1 MASTPRDRVGEAAM
15 TIPWILGAPS
25 EQALRDAA
33 GRLRDFVVAGAVDPW
48 DVGRTLATTRPA
60 HPRRAVLLGR
70 GDDLSRSVDL
80 LAQGRYGPHVV
91 EGTAADVTRPA
102 FVFPGQGAIWPGMA
116 ADLLDSAPVFARRIG
131 DCADALAPHV
141 DWSLV
146 DVLRSDAADLYG
158 RTDVVQPVLFSI
170 MLALAELW
178 GSYGVRPHA
187 VVGHSIGEVAA
198 ACVAGALS
206 LDDAAKTAVL
216 WSRAQSTLA
225 GRGGM
230 AVVAL
235 PAHEVTS
242 WFVEHGHVVDVSGLM
257 APRTVVVSGD
267 SAVLELAA
275 EQLRA
280 AGVYA
285 HVTSVPLAAHSPRV
299 EEVRD
304 TVLASLASIS
314 PRACDLPFY
323 SGMTGGPIDTTG
335 LDARYWYHNLRR
347 PMLIESATRAVL
359 ADGYDAFVEVSVHPV
374 LPLAL
379 RQTAEA
385 VGAEVPVLTSL
396 RRDEQGLDHFL
407 TSLAE
412 AHVQGLAVD
421 WEPVLAG
428 RGRTIDLPDLVAPA
442 AAGSRADAR
451 PTEPGVPLVA
461 LVSQHVA
468 DVLGIG
474 GELRQ
479 DDYERSLFEL
489 GCTSVQLIK
498 LQSGL
503 ARELGVSLESTFII
517 DHPTANALTDELARR
532 VDRGREPTEARPA
545 APVPAG
551 TFSAEPIAVVGMGFR
566 LPGGI
571 ETRDQLWETLSGKVD
586 VVREVPAD
594 RWSHSDLDTSEVT
607 TTQGGYLD
615 QVDGFDPLFFGISP
629 AEAESIDPQ
638 QRLLLEL
645 TWEALEDAGIDPT
658 TAGRDRRV
666 GVFVGIYT
674 NDYVQVAKNLGHPAE
689 RYSYTGNMANSAA
702 GRISYTYGFEGP
714 SQAIDAACAS
724 SLYALHQAGRELR
737 HGGCDMVVAA
747 AVNLILSPEGHVSW
761 SRLQALSPTG
771 RCRSFDDGADG
782 YIRSEGGTVV
792 VLKRLSDAERDGDD
806 VLAVISGSAVNHNG
820 QGGGFT
826 VPSGTAQQR
835 VVEAAMAE
843 AGIGI
848 DDVSYVEAH
857 GSGTPIGD
865 PQEVNALARVFAGR
879 RDKLRV
885 GSVKSNLG
893 HLESAAGMAALCKVI
908 VSMQHGRLPATLHF
922 REGNRLIDWDAIRI
936 EVVADEVPW
945 EPVGGRRRAGISSF
959 GINGSNAHMIVE
971 EYQPKTGP
979 ARPTPGLARL
989 LPVSAKS
996 DAALRTALR
1005 NLAEWSEGTTAD
1017 LADLAH
1023 TLGERRAALPHRA
1036 ALVCDSVTDIPA
1048 VVETALGGLAARA
1061 EADAGQVFVFSG
1073 QGTQYPGMARELY
1086 EHAEVFRAELD
1097 EIDRVFRRIG
1107 DVSPIEAM
1115 FGDDEAPFRS
1125 PRHTQ
1130 AMIFAVELALAR
1142 YWQALGIT
1150 PSAVIGHSVGEYAAA
1165 CFASVM
1171 SLTQAVDL
1179 VTRRARVVEAS
1190 TQDGSMATLLCSRER
1205 AEQLLVDYPD
1215 VSVAA
1220 VNAAEN
1226 TTVAGA
1232 AESLAAVLR
1241 AARKQRIFTER
1252 LDVTHPYH
1260 SALMAQAADDL
1271 HEQIRH
1277 HPFDPPALPWIS
1289 AVTGQRVGTDSPIDA
1304 SYWSRHLV
1312 EPVLFRAAVASA
1324 IDGGA
1329 RVFLEIGATAT
1340 VGGLV
1345 AQEFADTAVVLP
1357 SLRKGRSDTR
1367 QLLES
1372 AAVLWELGRS
1382 LDWGRLPGG
1391 SGNLVRDLPRTPFDR
1406 RRTWYSDRSGQQGG
1420 EVARPVAAEAEGAG
1434 VRRMAEREVVV
1445 AFVKQCISQVTG
1457 VAADAIDES
1466 VQLFALGIDSLM
1478 LVQLGKRVEAEYF
1491 VDIPIKAFFESLYT
1505 PKLLADFVLE
1515 HRPAEVAA
1523 AIPVEPAAAIPGP
1536 RLPAAD
1542 VRGRPDVAATAQAP
1556 GLDGIIRAQLEVMRQ
1571 QLEVLAGATSGA
1583 VAQAEAPVPK
1593 AKTRRPAPEARKVG
1607 TYTNNIELTDDRLTD
1622 EQSAFIRDFVT
1633 RFTARTPT
1641 SKQYAGEHREVL
1653 ADWIASLNFNPSIKE
1668 TVYPVVSARSRGA
1681 KFWDVD
1687 GNEYIDTAMGYGV
1700 HFFGH
1705 QPDFIVDAVRDQLDR
1720 GYELGPQNRV
1730 AGEVAELVHE
1740 MTGAERVAFCNT
1752 GTEAVMVSVRL
1763 ARAVSGRDKVA
1774 RFLTSFHGSYDAVLA
1789 EADGEDSI
1797 PTSIGIPQ
1805 SAVDDTMVLTYGS
1818 AESLERIRRHGAELA
1833 AVLVEPVQSRNPAL
1847 QPTEFLREL
1856 REICTEHGIALIFDE
1871 MITGF
1876 RVALG
1881 GAQEHFGVESD
1892 MSLYGKLVGG
1902 GMPIGIIAG
1911 KGKYLDAV
1919 DGGAWSDVDDSKPA
1933 VPTTFFAGT
1942 FCKHPL
1948 TMAACKAALTHLRDH
1963 GAEELAR
1970 VNRLTADFA
1979 RRVNDYFEAEEV
1991 PLKVAHF
1998 SSLYRYETVVPRD
2011 MGHLSLTLNLF
2022 FKLMVFHGVYVWERR
2037 TAFFSLAHTKEH
2049 QDRIFEVI
2057 RASVEALRAGGF
2069 DFRRSTSTAPRGLP
2083 PGTRRDA
2090 APEPLDH
2097 TAVSEQEKR
2106 VYVLSRMRGGN
2117 EAYQIV
2123 TGLRFDGAP
2132 DPDRMAEAFQ
2142 AIARKHPKLRGYYE
2156 IDATGIKAGVAP
2168 DVTPEF
2174 HVFDHRR
2181 DAALRTEDVVAVMN
2195 RPFDLAT
2202 PPLWR
2207 CGIVIDA
2214 DGTHHLVLS
2223 LHHVIADGGS
2233 IDIILD
2239 DLADH
2244 LRHGE
2249 SADAPSDDYP
2259 AFVRAQAR
2267 AVELPAYEE
2276 HRRWWLREFE
2286 TVPPPL
2292 SLPTDSPHPA
2302 VNDFAGTHH
2311 YFRID
2316 DDLHQAAKAVIERH
2330 RTTPFVFYLSLWS
2343 VLLANATGSDDLC
2356 VGVPLDQR
2364 IIGSF
2369 DRTVGMFAQS
2379 LPLRIRPT
2387 ADTRVPD
2394 LLRAV
2399 RDTSLAAVDHS
2410 SYSYDVLVQELDL
2423 DRDFGRNALFDVL
2436 FTFTNARRRV
2446 HRFGDVEA
2454 TSEDFGVPRSMLAVS
2469 LELTERDGGLFGDLN
2484 FSTAYSDER
2493 MTELAAR
2500 FVDLVARVVREPDQT
2515 VEELCRLDDRTRDR
2529 LLGWGT
2535 GPVVADV
2542 PPLAEVFDTA
2552 LRDHAGR
2559 PAIRFGGQD
2568 LTYAELAERVDRCAG
2583 LLRAHGV
2590 GERDLVGLLLP
2601 PSPELVTLMLAVNRV
2616 GAAWLPMDVKDP
2628 VKRLRLVIDTADPKK
2643 VVCTE
2648 PSAAAVDLGDRALV
2662 LRDGPHDAGAAT
2674 PTGPDD
2680 LAYVIFTSG
2689 STGTPKGVTVT
2700 NGSLANFL
2708 VGMPEALGWAER
2720 KAVGCLTTPSF
2731 DIFLLETLLTLAKG
2745 GTVVVAG
2752 ESEVRT
2758 PADIAAFVTANGVE
2772 YLQMTPTRLRLLFA
2786 DPEAARRVLAR
2797 LDKLVVGG
2805 EAFPEDLLPRL
2816 GEHPSLEVH
2825 NVYGPTETCIWSA
2838 AKDLTGAI
2846 GPVTIGTPI
2855 ANTTFYV
2862 LDDNVRLVPE
2872 GVAGNL
2878 WIGGLGVSPGYLH
2891 RSELTRERF
2900 RENPFGDGRIYHSG
2914 DRASWRDGEVHC
2926 LGRVDDQVKIRG
2938 YRVELGE
2945 VELAITAH
2953 DLVTGAAVVVREL
2966 PGGSRLLRG
2975 FYQVREGA
2983 YLAPEV
2989 LRDWL
2994 AERLTEYMVPA
3005 TLAPVPDIPMTTS
3018 GKTDRRA
3025 LEARADELVETQ
3037 GDDDEPRTGTAR
3049 QLVAAWR
3056 KILGD
3061 IPIGHDESFFDLGG
3075 NSFTLVLLLEE
3086 LHRRF
3091 PGMLDVSDLF
3101 ANPTIGKL
3109 RKHLESK
3116 LGRHDSDPL
3125 LTGFGVRLPE
3135 SWFTV
3140 GATADGRVEAALPA
3154 RTKATL
3160 DLLRDGGEHQP
3171 EDLAHVALAVTLN
3184 KVLGED
3190 DVSLCVVDDD
3200 GRVSV
3205 VRFDFAGKSD
3215 LAEVLDDY
3223 RRQRDGDDRIDLE
3236 RFVACR
3242 GVDHTVSIACG
3253 GARQVDRADLLGH
3266 FDLVF
3271 AIDVGSDP
3279 VAVRIDYAREVAP
3292 ARVEQL
3298 LGGQVKLLG
3307 VLAPP
3312 ASKEKV
3318 QP

>member
-1 MASTPRDRVGEAAM
+1 M
-15 TIPWILGAPS
+15 TIPWVLGAPT

-33 GRLRDFVVAGAVDPW
+33 GRLRDFVVGGGADAW
-48 DVGRTLATTRPA
+48 DVGRTLATTRPPHA
-60 HPRRAVLLGR
+60 HRAVLLGG
-70 GDDLSRSVDL
+70 GDDFAEPLTL
-80 LAQGRYGPHVV
+80 LAQGRPSPRVV
-91 EGTAADVTRPA
+91 EGTATDAARTA

-116 ADLLDSAPVFARRIG
+116 AELLDTAPVFARRIEE
-131 DCADALAPHV
+131 CADALAPHV

-146 DVLRSDAADLYG
+146 DVLRSDAPDLYDQ
-158 RTDVVQPVLFSI
+158 TDVVQPVLFSI
-170 MLALAELW
+170 MVGLAELW
-178 GSYGVRPHA
+178 GSYGVRPQA

-198 ACVAGALS
+198 ACVSGALS

-235 PAHEVTS
+235 PVHEVTS
-242 WFVEHGHVVDVSGLM
+242 WFAEHGHDVDVSGVM

-267 SAVLELAA
+267 REVLALAA

-285 HVTSVPLAAHSPRV
+285 HVTSVPLAAHCPRV

-304 TVLASLASIS
+304 TVLTSLASIS
-314 PRACDLPFY
+314 PRASDVPFY
-323 SGMTGGPIDTTG
+323 SGMAGAAVDTAG
-335 LDARYWYHNLRR
+335 LDAEYWYRNLRQ
-347 PMLIESATRAVL
+347 PMLFESATRAML
-359 ADGYDAFVEVSVHPV
+359 ADGYQAFVEVTAHPV
-374 LPLAL
+374 LTLAL

-385 VGAEVPVLTSL
+385 VGAAVPVLNSL
-396 RRDEQGLDHFL
+396 KRDEQRLDHFL
-407 TSLAE
+407 ISLAE

-428 RGRTIDLPDLVAPA
+428 RGRTIDLPDLDAPA
-442 AAGSRADAR
+442 DSRADAT
-451 PTEPGVPLVA
+451 PAKPAGGASLA
-461 LVSQHVA
+461 NLVSQHVA

-474 GELRQ
+474 TELRQ
-479 DDYERSLFEL
+479 DDYEKSLFEL
-489 GCTSVQLIK
+489 GCTSVQLIR

-517 DHPTANALTDELARR
+517 DHPTANALTDELTRR
-532 VDRGREPTEARPA
+532 VDRDRAPAEARSG
-545 APVPAG
+545 PVPAAG
-551 TFSAEPIAVVGMGFR
+551 AFSAEPIAVVGMAFR

-571 ETRDQLWETLSGKVD
+571 GTRDQLWETLSGKVD

-615 QVDGFDPLFFGISP
+615 QVDGFDPLFFNISP
-629 AEAESIDPQ
+629 TEAESIDPQ

-645 TWEALEDAGIDPT
+645 TWEALEDAGMDPT
-658 TAGRDRRV
+658 AAGRDRRV

-714 SQAIDAACAS
+714 SHAIDAACAS
-724 SLYALHQAGRELR
+724 SLYALHQAGRELQ

-771 RCRSFDDGADG
+771 RCRSFDNGADG

-806 VLAVISGSAVNHNG
+806 ILAVIRGSAINHNG

-843 AGIGI
+843 AGVGI
-848 DDVSYVEAH
+848 EDVDYVEAH

-879 RDKLRV
+879 REKLRV

-908 VSMQHGRLPATLHF
+908 VSMRHGRLPATLHF
-922 REGNRLIDWDAIRI
+922 REGNRLIDWDAIPI

-945 EPVGGRRRAGISSF
+945 EPVGDRRRAGISSF

-971 EYQPKTGP
+971 EYEPKAVP

-996 DAALRTALR
+996 EPALRTALS

-1017 LADLAH
+1017 LADIAH
-1023 TLGERRAALPHRA
+1023 TLGERRAALRHRA
-1036 ALVCDSVTDIPA
+1036 ALVCDSVTGIPA
-1048 VVETALGGLAARA
+1048 AVETALGSLATRPT
-1061 EADAGQVFVFSG
+1061 ADPGQVFVFSG

-1086 EHAEVFRAELD
+1086 EHAEVFRDELD

-1142 YWQALGIT
+1142 YWQALGVT
-1150 PSAVIGHSVGEYAAA
+1150 PSAVIGHSIGEYAAA

-1205 AEQLLVDYPD
+1205 AEQLLADFPD

-1226 TTVAGA
+1226 TTIAGA
-1232 AESLAAVLR
+1232 TESLAAVLK
-1241 AARKQRIFTER
+1241 AARRQRIFTER

-1260 SALMAQAADDL
+1260 SAQMTRAADDL

-1277 HPFDPPALPWIS
+1277 HAFDPPALPWIS
-1289 AVTGQRVGTDSPIDA
+1289 AVTGAPVPADSPIDA

-1312 EPVLFRAAVASA
+1312 EPVLFRAAVGSA

-1382 LDWGRLPGG
+1382 LEWGRLPGG
-1391 SGNLVRDLPRTPFDR
+1391 GSGTLVRDLPRTPFDR
-1406 RRTWYSDRSGQQGG
+1406 RRTWYSDSSGQQSG
-1420 EVARPVAAEAEGAG
+1420 EVVARPVAVEQERTGE
-1434 VRRMAEREVVV
+1434 RRMAEREVVV
-1445 AFVKQCISQVTG
+1445 AFVKQSISQVTG
-1457 VAADAIDES
+1457 VAVDAIDES

-1478 LVQLGKRVEAEYF
+1478 LVQLGKRVEVEYSL
-1491 VDIPIKAFFESLYT
+1491 DIPIKAFFESLYT
-1505 PKLLADFVLE
+1505 PGLLADFVLE
-1515 HRPAEVAA
+1515 HRPAEAAPLVPAEPTPSPQPGAAVAPVAEVRTRLDVGA
-1523 AIPVEPAAAIPGP
+1523 A
-1536 RLPAAD
+1536 
-1542 VRGRPDVAATAQAP
+1542 AQAP
-1556 GLDGIIRAQLEVMRQ
+1556 GIEGIIRSQLEIMQQ
-1571 QLEVLAGATSGA
+1571 QLDVLAGATTSA
-1583 VAQAEAPVPK
+1583 EVQAPAPK
-1593 AKTRRPAPEARKVG
+1593 AKTRQAPEVRKVG
-1607 TYTNNIELTDDRLTD
+1607 TYTNNIELVDDRLTP
-1622 EQSAFIRDFVT
+1622 EQAEFIRDFVA
-1633 RFTARTPT
+1633 RFTAKTPT
-1641 SKQYAGEHREVL
+1641 SKVYAGEHREVL

-1668 TVYPVVSARSRGA
+1668 TVYPVVSARSSGA

-1705 QPDFIVDAVRDQLDR
+1705 QPDFIVDAVREQLDR

-1805 SAVDDTMVLTYGS
+1805 SAVDDTIVLTYGS
-1818 AESLERIRRHGAELA
+1818 PESLDRLRRHGAELA

-1871 MITGF
+1871 MIVGF
-1876 RVALG
+1876 RAALG
-1881 GAQEHFGVESD
+1881 GAQEYFGVESD

-1911 KGKYLDAV
+1911 KSKYLDAV

-1948 TMAACKAALTHLRDH
+1948 TMAACKAALTRLRDH
-1963 GAEELAR
+1963 GAEELTR
-1970 VNRLTADFA
+1970 VNQLTADFA

-2011 MGHLSLTLNLF
+2011 MSQLSLTLNLF

-2037 TAFFSLAHTKEH
+2037 TAFFSLAHTREH

-2057 RASVEALRAGGF
+2057 RTCVEALRAGGF
-2069 DFRRSTSTAPRGLP
+2069 DFRRSTSTAPRGVP
-2083 PGTRRDA
+2083 SGTRPVL
-2090 APEPLDH
+2090 APIAD

-2123 TGLRFDGAP
+2123 TGLRFDGV
-2132 DPDRMAEAFQ
+2132 PDRDRIVEAFG
-2142 AIARKHPKLRGYYE
+2142 AIARKHEKLRGYYE
-2156 IDATGIKAGVAP
+2156 IDATDIKARVAP
-2168 DVTPEF
+2168 EVTPEF
-2174 HVFDHRR
+2174 HVFDHAS
-2181 DAALRTEDVVAVMN
+2181 DPALRREDVIAVMN
-2195 RPFDLAT
+2195 RPFDLAN

-2214 DGTHHLVLS
+2214 DGTHHLLLS
-2223 LHHVIADGGS
+2223 LHHIIADGGS
-2233 IDIILD
+2233 LDIILD

-2244 LRHGE
+2244 LTRGE
-2249 SADAPSDDYP
+2249 LADVRSDGYP
-2259 AFVRAQAR
+2259 AFVRQQAR
-2267 AVELPAYEE
+2267 SVGLPAYEE

-2292 SLPTDSPHPA
+2292 SLPTDSPYPL
-2302 VNDFAGTHH
+2302 VNDFSGTHH

-2316 DDLHQAAKAVIERH
+2316 DELHQAAKAVIERH
-2330 RTTPFVFYLSLWS
+2330 RTTPFIFYLSLWS

-2356 VGVPLDQR
+2356 VGIPLDQR

-2369 DRTVGMFAQS
+2369 DDTVGMFAQS

-2394 LLRAV
+2394 LLQAV

-2423 DRDFGRNALFDVL
+2423 DRDFGRNALFDVM
-2436 FTFTNARRRV
+2436 FTFTNARERV

-2454 TSEDFGVPRSMLAVS
+2454 TSEDFGVPRSMFALS

-2484 FSTAYSDER
+2484 FSGVYGERR
-2493 MTELAAR
+2493 MTELVER
-2500 FVDLVARVVREPDQT
+2500 YVDLIARVVREPDQT
-2515 VEELCRLDDRTRDR
+2515 VDELSRLDDETRDR
-2529 LLGWGT
+2529 LLTWGT

-2542 PPLAEVFDTA
+2542 PPLAELFDTA

-2559 PAIRFGGQD
+2559 PAIRFGGED
-2568 LTYAELAERVDRCAG
+2568 ITYAELDERVDRYAG
-2583 LLRAHGV
+2583 LLRGHGL

-2601 PSPELVTLMLAVNRV
+2601 PSAELVTLMLAVNRI

-2628 VKRLRLVIDTADPKK
+2628 AKRLRLVIDTAEPKK

-2648 PSAAAVDLGDRALV
+2648 ALAAAVDLGDRALV
-2662 LRDGPHDAGAAT
+2662 PPPDGPPAGTAPAAT
-2674 PTGPDD
+2674 PSGADD

-2708 VGMPEALGWAER
+2708 VGMPEALGWAEH

-2758 PADIAAFVTANGVE
+2758 PADIAAFVAANGVE

-2786 DPEAARRVLAR
+2786 DPEAARTTLAR
-2797 LDKLVVGG
+2797 LEKLIVGG
-2805 EAFPEDLLPRL
+2805 EGFPEDLLPQLAEHGSL
-2816 GEHPSLEVH
+2816 GLY
-2825 NVYGPTETCIWSA
+2825 NVYGPTETCIWSSV
-2838 AKDLTGAI
+2838 KDLTGAT

-2862 LDDNVRLVPE
+2862 LDDNLRLVPE
-2872 GVAGNL
+2872 GTAGNL

-2891 RSELTRERF
+2891 RPELTRERF
-2900 RENPFGDGRIYHSG
+2900 RENPFGYGRIYLSG
-2914 DRASWRDGEVHC
+2914 DRALWQGGEVHC

-2938 YRVELGE
+2938 YRVELAE
-2945 VELAITAH
+2945 IELAITGH
-2953 DLVTGAAVVVREL
+2953 DLVTGAAVIVQQL
-2966 PGGSRLLRG
+2966 PSGSQVIRG

-2983 YLAPEV
+2983 YLAPEA

-2994 AERLTEYMVPA
+2994 AERLTDYMVPA
-3005 TLAPVPDIPMTTS
+3005 TLSPVADIPMTTS
-3018 GKTDRRA
+3018 GKVDRKT
-3025 LEARADELVETQ
+3025 LEARADQPVET
-3037 GDDDEPRTGTAR
+3037 GRTDEPRTGVA
-3049 QLVAAWR
+3049 QELVAAWR
-3056 KILGD
+3056 KVLGD
-3061 IPIGHDESFFDLGG
+3061 IPIGYDESFFDLGG
-3075 NSFTLVLLLEE
+3075 NSFSLVLLLEE
-3086 LHRRF
+3086 LHRQF

-3109 RKHLESK
+3109 QKHLESR
-3116 LGRHDSDPL
+3116 LARQDADAL

-3135 SWFTV
+3135 SWFTTD
-3140 GATADGRVEAALPA
+3140 ATDDGRVEAALPK
-3154 RTKATL
+3154 RTRATL
-3160 DLLRDGGEHQP
+3160 ERLRAGGAHDP
-3171 EDLAHVALAVTLN
+3171 ADLAHVALAVTLN

-3190 DVSLCVVDDD
+3190 EVSLCVVADD
-3200 GRVSV
+3200 GRVAV
-3205 VRFDFAGKSD
+3205 VRFDFAGKAD

-3223 RRQRDGDDRIDLE
+3223 RRQLDGNDRLDLE

-3242 GVDHTVSIACG
+3242 GVDRTVSISCG
-3253 GARQVDRADLLGH
+3253 SARQLEEADLLGH
-3266 FDLVF
+3266 FDVVF
-3271 AIDVGSDP
+3271 AIDVEADP
-3279 VAVRIDYAREVAP
+3279 VAVRIDYAREVDP

-3298 LGGQVKLLG
+3298 LGGHVKLLG
-3307 VLAPP
+3307 ILAKP

-3318 QP
+3318 QS

>member
-1 MASTPRDRVGEAAM
+1 
-15 TIPWILGAPS
+15 
-25 EQALRDAA
+25 
-33 GRLRDFVVAGAVDPW
+33 
-48 DVGRTLATTRPA
+48 AT
-60 HPRRAVLLGR
+60 
-70 GDDLSRSVDL
+70 
-80 LAQGRYGPHVV
+80 
-91 EGTAADVTRPA
+91 
-102 FVFPGQGAIWPGMA
+102 
-116 ADLLDSAPVFARRIG
+116 
-131 DCADALAPHV
+131 
-141 DWSLV
+141 
-146 DVLRSDAADLYG
+146 
-158 RTDVVQPVLFSI
+158 
-170 MLALAELW
+170 
-178 GSYGVRPHA
+178 
-187 VVGHSIGEVAA
+187 
-198 ACVAGALS
+198 
-206 LDDAAKTAVL
+206 
-216 WSRAQSTLA
+216 
-225 GRGGM
+225 
-230 AVVAL
+230 
-235 PAHEVTS
+235 
-242 WFVEHGHVVDVSGLM
+242 
-257 APRTVVVSGD
+257 
-267 SAVLELAA
+267 
-275 EQLRA
+275 
-280 AGVYA
+280 
-285 HVTSVPLAAHSPRV
+285 
-299 EEVRD
+299 
-304 TVLASLASIS
+304 
-314 PRACDLPFY
+314 
-323 SGMTGGPIDTTG
+323 
-335 LDARYWYHNLRR
+335 
-347 PMLIESATRAVL
+347 
-359 ADGYDAFVEVSVHPV
+359 
-374 LPLAL
+374 
-379 RQTAEA
+379 
-385 VGAEVPVLTSL
+385 
-396 RRDEQGLDHFL
+396 
-407 TSLAE
+407 
-412 AHVQGLAVD
+412 
-421 WEPVLAG
+421 
-428 RGRTIDLPDLVAPA
+428 
-442 AAGSRADAR
+442 
-451 PTEPGVPLVA
+451 
-461 LVSQHVA
+461 LVSRHVA

-479 DDYERSLFEL
+479 DDYEKSLFEL

-532 VDRGREPTEARPA
+532 VDRGREPAEARPD
-545 APVPAG
+545 PARSG
-551 TFSAEPIAVVGMGFR
+551 TFAAEPLAVVGMAFR

-594 RWSHSDLDTSEVT
+594 RWSHSDLDTGEVT

-615 QVDGFDPLFFGISP
+615 QVDGFDPLFFNISP
-629 AEAESIDPQ
+629 TEAESIDPQ

-645 TWEALEDAGIDPT
+645 TWQALEDAGMDPT

-702 GRISYTYGFEGP
+702 GRISYTYGFQGP

-724 SLYALHQAGRELR
+724 SLYALHQAGRELQ

-806 VLAVISGSAVNHNG
+806 ILAVISGSAINHNG

-843 AGIGI
+843 AGVGI
-848 DDVSYVEAH
+848 EDVSYVEAH

-908 VSMQHGRLPATLHF
+908 VSMRHGRLPATLHF
-922 REGNRLIDWDAIRI
+922 REGNRLIDWDAIPI
-936 EVVADEVPW
+936 EVVAEEVPW

-971 EYQPKTGP
+971 EYEPKPGPVRSTTGP
-979 ARPTPGLARL
+979 ARL

-1005 NLAEWSEGTTAD
+1005 NLADWSADTTAD
-1017 LADLAH
+1017 LADIAH
-1023 TLGERRAALPHRA
+1023 TLGERRAALPHRV
-1036 ALVCDSVTDIPA
+1036 ALVCDSVADIPA
-1048 VVETALGGLAARA
+1048 AAEAALGSLDARA
-1061 EADAGQVFVFSG
+1061 RVDAGQVFVFSG

-1086 EHAEVFRAELD
+1086 EHAEVFRDELD

-1107 DVSPIEAM
+1107 DVSPVEAM

-1130 AMIFAVELALAR
+1130 SMIFAVELALAR
-1142 YWQALGIT
+1142 YWQALGVT
-1150 PSAVIGHSVGEYAAA
+1150 PSAVIGHSIGEYAAA

-1190 TQDGSMATLLCSRER
+1190 TEDGSMATLLCSRER
-1205 AEQLLVDYPD
+1205 AEQLLADYPD

-1220 VNAAEN
+1220 VNASEN

-1232 AESLAAVLR
+1232 AESLAAVLK

-1252 LDVTHPYH
+1252 LDVSHPYH
-1260 SALMAQAADDL
+1260 SVRMAQAADEL

-1277 HPFDPPALPWIS
+1277 HAFDPPTLPWIS
-1289 AVTGQRVGTDSPIDA
+1289 AVTGEPVAADTPIDV

-1312 EPVLFRAAVASA
+1312 EPVLFREAVGVAV
-1324 IDGGA
+1324 DRGA

-1340 VGGLV
+1340 VGGLI
-1345 AQEFADTAVVLP
+1345 AQEFPDTTVVLP

-1367 QLLES
+1367 QLLDS
-1372 AAVLWELGRS
+1372 AAVLWESGRA
-1382 LDWGRLPGG
+1382 LAWGALPGG
-1391 SGNLVRDLPRTPFDR
+1391 PGALVRDLPHTPFDR
-1406 RRTWYSDRSGQQGG
+1406 RRTWYSDRAGHRGA
-1420 EVARPVAAEAEGAG
+1420 EVARPVVTEVGRTGAQ
-1434 VRRMAEREVVV
+1434 RMAEREVVV
-1445 AFVKQCISQVTG
+1445 AFVKQCVGQVTG
-1457 VAADAIDES
+1457 VAVDAIDES

-1478 LVQLGKRVEAEYF
+1478 LVQLGKRVEAEYG

-1505 PKLLADFVLE
+1505 PGLLADFVLE
-1515 HRPAEVAA
+1515 HRPAEAAPVVPVEPVAA
-1523 AIPVEPAAAIPGP
+1523 APRPAATLSAEVGGE
-1536 RLPAAD
+1536 L
-1542 VRGRPDVAATAQAP
+1542 DVAARQAP
-1556 GLDGIIRAQLEVMRQ
+1556 GIESVIRSQLEIMRQ
-1571 QLEVLAGATSGA
+1571 QLDVLAGATAGA
-1583 VAQAEAPVPK
+1583 VAQAEAPAPK
-1593 AKTRRPAPEARKVG
+1593 AKTRRPTPEARKVG
-1607 TYTNNIELTDDRLTD
+1607 TYTNNIELADDRLTD
-1622 EQSAFIRDFVT
+1622 EQSAFIRDFVA

-1681 KFWDVD
+1681 RFWDVD
-1687 GNEYIDTAMGYGV
+1687 GNEYVDTAMGYGV

-1818 AESLERIRRHGAELA
+1818 AESLDRIRRHGAELA
-1833 AVLVEPVQSRNPAL
+1833 AVLVEPVQSRNPTL

-1871 MITGF
+1871 MIVGF
-1876 RVALG
+1876 RIALG

-1911 KGKYLDAV
+1911 KSKYLDAV

-1933 VPTTFFAGT
+1933 APTTFFAGT

-1948 TMAACKAALTHLRDH
+1948 TMAACKAALTYLRDH

-1991 PLKVAHF
+1991 PLKVSHF
-1998 SSLYRYETVVPRD
+1998 ASLYKYETVVPRD
-2011 MGHLSLTLNLF
+2011 MSDMSLTLNLF

-2037 TAFFSLAHTKEH
+2037 TAYFSLAHTRED
-2049 QDRIFEVI
+2049 QDRIFQAI
-2057 RASVEALRAGGF
+2057 RAGVEALRGGGF
-2069 DFRRSTSTAPRGLP
+2069 DFRRATSTAPRGLP
-2083 PGTRRDA
+2083 SDARRA
-2090 APEPLDH
+2090 AAEPLDD

-2123 TGLRFDGAP
+2123 TGLRYDGPP
-2132 DPDRMAEAFQ
+2132 DPDRLAAAFL

-2156 IDATGIKAGVAP
+2156 IDATGIKARVAP

-2181 DAALRTEDVVAVMN
+2181 DPALRTEDVIAVMN
-2195 RPFDLAT
+2195 RPFDLAE

-2223 LHHVIADGGS
+2223 LHHIIADGAS
-2233 IDIILD
+2233 IDIVLD

-2244 LRHGE
+2244 LDRGDL
-2249 SADAPSDDYP
+2249 ADSPSDDYP

-2267 AVELPAYEE
+2267 SADLPAYEE
-2276 HRRWWLREFE
+2276 HRRWWLRQFE

-2292 SLPTDSPHPA
+2292 SLPTDSPHPP

-2316 DDLHQAAKAVIERH
+2316 DELHQAAKAVIERH
-2330 RTTPFVFYLSLWS
+2330 RTTPFIFYLSLWS
-2343 VLLANATGSDDLC
+2343 VLLADATGSDDLC
-2356 VGVPLDQR
+2356 VGIPLDQR

-2387 ADTRVPD
+2387 ADTRVPE
-2394 LLRAV
+2394 LLQAV

-2436 FTFTNARRRV
+2436 FTFTNARERV
-2446 HRFGDVEA
+2446 HRFGDVEGA
-2454 TSEDFGVPRSMLAVS
+2454 SEDIGVPRSMLAVS

-2484 FSTAYSDER
+2484 FAAVYRDER
-2493 MTELAAR
+2493 MTALAAR

-2515 VEELCRLDDRTRDR
+2515 VGELSRLDDETRDR
-2529 LLGWGT
+2529 LLAWGT

-2542 PPLAEVFDTA
+2542 PPLAEVIDTA
-2552 LRDHAGR
+2552 LRDHAAR
-2559 PAIRFGGQD
+2559 PAIRFGGRD

-2590 GERDLVGLLLP
+2590 GERDLIGLLLP

-2628 VKRLRLVIDTADPKK
+2628 AKRLRLVIDTADPKK
-2643 VVCTE
+2643 VVCTGE
-2648 PSAAAVDLGDRALV
+2648 LAAAVDLGDRALV
-2662 LRDGPHDAGAAT
+2662 LEDGPRGASAPAAT
-2674 PTGPDD
+2674 PSGPDD

-2708 VGMPEALGWAER
+2708 VGMPEALGWAEH

-2752 ESEVRT
+2752 EAEVRT
-2758 PADIAAFVTANGVE
+2758 PADIASFVEANGVE

-2786 DPEAARRVLAR
+2786 DPEAARRALAR
-2797 LDKLVVGG
+2797 LDKLIVGG

-2825 NVYGPTETCIWSA
+2825 NVYGPTETCIWSS
-2838 AKDLTGAI
+2838 AKDLTGVTGA
-2846 GPVTIGTPI
+2846 PVTIGTPI
-2855 ANTTFYV
+2855 ANTTFHV
-2862 LDDNVRLVPE
+2862 LDDNLHPVPE

-2891 RSELTRERF
+2891 RPELTRERF
-2900 RENPFGDGRIYHSG
+2900 RENPFGPGRIYHSG
-2914 DRASWRDGEVHC
+2914 DRALWRDGEVHC

-2945 VELAITAH
+2945 IELAITAH
-2953 DLVTGAAVVVREL
+2953 ELVTGAAVVVRES
-2966 PGGSRLLRG
+2966 PGGSQVIRG

-2994 AERLTEYMVPA
+2994 AERLTDYMVPA
-3005 TLAPVPDIPMTTS
+3005 TLSPVPDIPMTTS
-3018 GKTDRRA
+3018 GKVDRRT
-3025 LEARADELVETQ
+3025 LEARADRLVQTRA
-3037 GDDDEPRTGTAR
+3037 DDGAHTGTAQ

-3061 IPIGHDESFFDLGG
+3061 VPIGYDESFFDLGG
-3075 NSFTLVLLLEE
+3075 NSFSLVLLLEE
-3086 LHRRF
+3086 LHRQF

-3109 RKHLESK
+3109 RKHLESR
-3116 LGRHDSDPL
+3116 LGRRDADPL

-3135 SWFTV
+3135 SWFT
-3140 GATADGRVEAALPA
+3140 GDAAADGRVEAVLPS
-3154 RTKATL
+3154 RTRTTL
-3160 DLLRDGGEHQP
+3160 DRLRDGGAHRP

-3184 KVLGED
+3184 KILGED

-3205 VRFDFAGKSD
+3205 VRFDFAGKSN

-3223 RRQRDGDDRIDLE
+3223 RRQRDGNDRIDVE
-3236 RFVACR
+3236 RFVASR
-3242 GVDHTVSIACG
+3242 GVDRVVSIACG
-3253 GARQVDRADLLGH
+3253 GARQVERADLLGH
-3266 FDLVF
+3266 FDVVF
-3271 AIDVGSDP
+3271 AIDVESDP
-3279 VAVRIDYAREVAP
+3279 VAVRIDYAREVDP

-3298 LGGQVKLLG
+3298 LGGHVKLLG
-3307 VLAPP
+3307 ILATP

-3318 QP
+3318 QS

>member
-1 MASTPRDRVGEAAM
+1 M
-15 TIPWILGAPS
+15 TIPWILGAPD
-25 EQALRDAA
+25 ERALREAA
-33 GRLRDFVVAGAVDPW
+33 GRLRDFVGGTAADPR
-48 DVGRTLATTRPA
+48 DVGRALAARPPHA
-60 HPRRAVLLGR
+60 RRAVLLGR
-70 GDDLSRSVDL
+70 GDDFAGPLDL
-80 LAQGRYGPHVV
+80 LAQGRPSPDVV
-91 EGTAADVTRPA
+91 EGTAAAVTRTA

-116 ADLLDSAPVFARRIG
+116 AELLDSAPVFARRIG

-146 DVLRSDAADLYG
+146 DVLRSDAADLYEQ
-158 RTDVVQPVLFSI
+158 TDVVQPVLFSI
-170 MLALAELW
+170 MVSLAELW
-178 GSYGVRPHA
+178 RSHGVRPDA
-187 VVGHSIGEVAA
+187 VVGHSIGEAA
-198 ACVAGALS
+198 AAFVSGALS

-216 WSRAQSTLA
+216 WSRAQSALA

-235 PAHEVTS
+235 PVDDVVA
-242 WFVEHGHVVDVSGLM
+242 WFAEHGHDVDVSGIM

-267 SAVLELAA
+267 RDVLALAA
-275 EQLRA
+275 ERLRA
-280 AGVYA
+280 SGVYA

-304 TVLASLASIS
+304 TVLASLASIT
-314 PRACDLPFY
+314 PRASDIPFY
-323 SGMTGGPIDTTG
+323 SGKAGAVVDTTG
-335 LDARYWYHNLRR
+335 LDAEYWYRNLRQ
-347 PMLIESATRAVL
+347 PMLFESATRAML
-359 ADGYDAFVEVSVHPV
+359 ADGYQAFVEVTAHPV
-374 LPLAL
+374 LTLAL
-379 RQTAEA
+379 RQTAED
-385 VGAEVPVLTSL
+385 VGVEVPVLTSL
-396 RRDEQGLDHFL
+396 RRDEQGLEHFL

-412 AHVQGLAVD
+412 AYVSGLPVD
-421 WEPVLAG
+421 WEPLLAG
-428 RGRTIDLPDLVAPA
+428 GRAIDLPDLDAPG
-442 AAGSRADAR
+442 AAGSRAA
-451 PTEPGVPLVA
+451 EPVPAADRGSLA
-461 LVSQHVA
+461 GLVSRHVA
-468 DVLGIG
+468 DVLGIAG
-474 GELRQ
+474 DLRQ
-479 DDYERSLFEL
+479 DDYEKSLFEL
-489 GCTSVQLIK
+489 GCTSMQLIK

-517 DHPTANALTDELARR
+517 DHPTANALTDELGRR
-532 VDRGREPTEARPA
+532 VGEVRAPAASRAEPTPA
-545 APVPAG
+545 AA
-551 TFSAEPIAVVGMGFR
+551 FAAEPLAVVGMAFR

-594 RWSHSDLDTSEVT
+594 RWAHSDLDTGEVT

-615 QVDGFDPLFFGISP
+615 QVDQFDPLFFNISP

-645 TWEALEDAGIDPT
+645 TWEALEDAGMDPT

-674 NDYVQVAKNLGHPAE
+674 NDYVQVGKNLGHPAE

-724 SLYALHQAGRELR
+724 SLYALHQAGRELKQ
-737 HGGCDMVVAA
+737 GGCDVVVAA

-792 VLKRLSDAERDGDD
+792 ILKRLSDAERDGDD

-820 QGGGFT
+820 GGGGFT

-843 AGIGI
+843 AGVGI
-848 DDVSYVEAH
+848 EDVSYVEAH

-893 HLESAAGMAALCKVI
+893 HLESAAGMAALCKVV
-908 VSMQHGRLPATLHF
+908 VSLRHGRLPATLHF
-922 REGNRLIDWDAIRI
+922 REGNRLIDWDAIPI
-936 EVVADEVPW
+936 EVVTDEVPW
-945 EPVGGRRRAGISSF
+945 EPVGGVRRAGISSF

-971 EYQPKTGP
+971 EYRPKPRAT
-979 ARPTPGLARL
+979 RPTPGLARL

-1005 NLAEWSEGTTAD
+1005 NLAEWSAGTTAD
-1017 LADLAH
+1017 LADIAH
-1023 TLGERRAALPHRA
+1023 TLGERRAALRHRA
-1036 ALVCDSVTDIPA
+1036 ALVCDSVAGIPA
-1048 VVETALGGLAARA
+1048 AAEAALGALETRDQAG
-1061 EADAGQVFVFSG
+1061 AGQVFVFAG

-1086 EHAEVFRAELD
+1086 EHATLFRDELD
-1097 EIDRVFRRIG
+1097 EIDRAFRRIG
-1107 DVSPIEAM
+1107 DVSPVEAM
-1115 FGDDEAPFRS
+1115 FGDDEEPFRS

-1130 AMIFAVELALAR
+1130 PMIFAVELALAR
-1142 YWQALGIT
+1142 YWQALGVT
-1150 PSAVIGHSVGEYAAA
+1150 PSAVIGHSIGEYAAA

-1190 TQDGSMATLLCSRER
+1190 GVDGSMATLLCSREQ
-1205 AEQLLVDYPD
+1205 AERLLADFPD

-1226 TTVAGA
+1226 TTVAGPA
-1232 AESLAAVLR
+1232 DSLAAVLK
-1241 AARKQRIFTER
+1241 AARRQRVFTER
-1252 LDVTHPYH
+1252 LDVSHPYH
-1260 SALMAQAADDL
+1260 SARMAQAARDL

-1277 HPFDPPALPWIS
+1277 HAFDPPAVPWFS
-1289 AVTGQRVGTDSPIDA
+1289 ARTGGPVAADAPIDA
-1304 SYWSRHLV
+1304 RYWSEHLI
-1312 EPVLFRAAVASA
+1312 EPVLFRAAVAGA
-1324 IDGGA
+1324 VAGGA

-1340 VGGLV
+1340 VGGLI
-1345 AQEFADTAVVLP
+1345 AQEHPDAIVVP

-1372 AAVLWELGRS
+1372 AAVLWEQGRS
-1382 LDWGRLPGG
+1382 LEWTRLPGG
-1391 SGNLVRDLPRTPFDR
+1391 GSGALVRDLPHTPFDR

-1420 EVARPVAAEAEGAG
+1420 EAARPVVVEAERTG
-1434 VRRMAEREVVV
+1434 VRRMAEREAVVV
-1445 AFVKQCISQVTG
+1445 FVKQVISQVTG
-1457 VAADAIDES
+1457 VAVDAIEES

-1478 LVQLGKRVEAEYF
+1478 LVQLGKRVEAEYAL
-1491 VDIPIKAFFESLYT
+1491 DIPIKAFFESLYT
-1505 PKLLADFVLE
+1505 PGLLADFVLE
-1515 HRPAEVAA
+1515 HRPAEAVPAALPAEPVAA
-1523 AIPVEPAAAIPGP
+1523 ATPPPVAVASPVRAEVGAAAPAPGIEGIIRSQLEIMQQQLDVLAGTATGAPTPTPAPALNPTPAPNPAAA
-1536 RLPAAD
+1536 
-1542 VRGRPDVAATAQAP
+1542 
-1556 GLDGIIRAQLEVMRQ
+1556 
-1571 QLEVLAGATSGA
+1571 
-1583 VAQAEAPVPK
+1583 PK
-1593 AKTRRPAPEARKVG
+1593 AEKRRPAAPARKVG

-1622 EQSAFIRDFVT
+1622 EQAGFIRDFVA
-1633 RFTARTPT
+1633 RFTAKTPT

-1681 KFWDVD
+1681 TFWDVD

-1763 ARAVSGRDKVA
+1763 ARAVSGRDKIA

-1818 AESLERIRRHGAELA
+1818 AESLDRIRRHGSELA
-1833 AVLVEPVQSRNPAL
+1833 AVLVEPVQSRNPTL

-1856 REICTEHGIALIFDE
+1856 RRICTEHGIALIFDE
-1871 MITGF
+1871 MIVGF
-1876 RVALG
+1876 RIALG

-1911 KGKYLDAV
+1911 KSKYLDAV

-1948 TMAACKAALTHLRDH
+1948 TMAACKAALTYLRDH
-1963 GAEELAR
+1963 GEEELAA

-1991 PLKVAHF
+1991 PLKVSHF
-1998 SSLYRYETVVPRD
+1998 ASLYKYETVVPRD
-2011 MGHLSLTLNLF
+2011 MTDMSLTLNLF

-2037 TAFFSLAHTKEH
+2037 TAYFSLAHTREH

-2057 RASVEALRAGGF
+2057 RTSVEALRAGGF
-2069 DFRRSTSTAPRGLP
+2069 DFRRATSTAPRGLP
-2083 PGTRRDA
+2083 SGARRGA
-2090 APEPLDH
+2090 GLEPLDA

-2123 TGLRFDGAP
+2123 TGLRFDGP
-2132 DPDRMAEAFQ
+2132 VDPGRLAEAFA
-2142 AIARKHPKLRGYYE
+2142 AIARKHEKLRAYYE
-2156 IDATGIKAGVAP
+2156 IDATDIKARVSAE
-2168 DVTPEF
+2168 VTPEF

-2181 DAALRTEDVVAVMN
+2181 DPALRTEDVVAAMN
-2195 RPFDLAT
+2195 RPFDLAR

-2223 LHHVIADGGS
+2223 LHHIVADGAS
-2233 IDIILD
+2233 IDIILG

-2244 LRHGE
+2244 LARGAL
-2249 SADAPSDDYP
+2249 ADVRSDGYA
-2259 AFVRAQAR
+2259 AFVRQQAR
-2267 AVELPAYEE
+2267 SAASPAYQE

-2292 SLPTDSPHPA
+2292 NLPTDSPYPL
-2302 VNDFAGTHH
+2302 VNDFTGTHH

-2316 DDLHQAAKAVIERH
+2316 DELHRAAKAVIERH
-2330 RTTPFVFYLSLWS
+2330 RTTPFIFYLSLWS
-2343 VLLANATGSDDLC
+2343 VLLAHATGSDDLC

-2369 DRTVGMFAQS
+2369 DGTVGMFAQS

-2394 LLRAV
+2394 LLHAV

-2423 DRDFGRNALFDVL
+2423 DRDFGRNALFDVM
-2436 FTFTNARRRV
+2436 FTFTNARERV
-2446 HRFGDVEA
+2446 RRFGDVEG
-2454 TSEDFGVPRSMLAVS
+2454 TSEDFGVPRSMFALS

-2484 FSTAYSDER
+2484 FSGVYGERR
-2493 MTELAAR
+2493 MTGLAEQ

-2515 VEELCRLDDRTRDR
+2515 VDELSRLADETRER
-2529 LLGWGT
+2529 LLAWGA

-2542 PPLAEVFDTA
+2542 PTLAEVFDAA

-2559 PAIRFGGQD
+2559 PAIRFGGQEV
-2568 LTYAELAERVDRCAG
+2568 TYAELAERVDRSAG
-2583 LLRAHGV
+2583 WLRAHGV

-2601 PSPELVTLMLAVNRV
+2601 PSPELVTLMLAVNRI

-2628 VKRLRLVIDTADPKK
+2628 AKRLRLVIDTAEPKK
-2643 VVCTE
+2643 VVCGADL
-2648 PSAAAVDLGDRALV
+2648 AAAVDLGDRALV
-2662 LRDGPHDAGAAT
+2662 PGEGGPLDGGVPAAAR
-2674 PTGPDD
+2674 TGPDD

-2708 VGMPEALGWAER
+2708 VGMPEALGWAEHR
-2720 KAVGCLTTPSF
+2720 AVGCLTTPSF

-2752 ESEVRT
+2752 EAEVRT
-2758 PADIAAFVTANGVE
+2758 PADIAEFVVANGVQ

-2786 DPEAARRVLAR
+2786 DPAAAHRALAR
-2797 LDKLVVGG
+2797 LDKLIVGG

-2816 GEHPSLEVH
+2816 AEHESLEVH
-2825 NVYGPTETCIWSA
+2825 NVYGPTETCIWSS
-2838 AKDLTGAI
+2838 AKDLTGGADA
-2846 GPVTIGTPI
+2846 VTIGTPI

-2862 LDDNVRLVPE
+2862 LDDNLRLVPE

-2891 RSELTRERF
+2891 RPELTRERF
-2900 RENPFGDGRIYHSG
+2900 RANPFGDGRIYLSG
-2914 DRASWRDGEVHC
+2914 DRALWRDGEVHC

-2945 VELAITAH
+2945 IELAITGH
-2953 DLVTGAAVVVREL
+2953 DLVTGAAVIVREL
-2966 PGGSRLLRG
+2966 PGGGQVIRG

-2994 AERLTEYMVPA
+2994 AERLTDYMVPA
-3005 TLAPVPDIPMTTS
+3005 TLAPVADIPMTTS
-3018 GKTDRRA
+3018 GKVDRRA
-3025 LEARADELVETQ
+3025 LEARADQPAPEVERA
-3037 GDDDEPRTGTAR
+3037 DEPRTGVAQ

-3056 KILGD
+3056 KVLGD
-3061 IPIGHDESFFDLGG
+3061 IPIGSDESFFDLGG
-3075 NSFTLVLLLEE
+3075 NSFSLVLLLEE
-3086 LHRRF
+3086 LHRQF
-3091 PGMLDVSDLF
+3091 PGLLDVSDLF
-3101 ANPTIGKL
+3101 ANPTIDKL
-3109 RKHLESK
+3109 RKHLESR
-3116 LGRHDSDPL
+3116 LGRDDGDAL

-3135 SWFTV
+3135 SWFAG
-3140 GATADGRVEAALPA
+3140 GAEADGRVEAALPA
-3154 RTKATL
+3154 RTAQAL
-3160 DLLRDGGEHQP
+3160 ARLGDGAHGP

-3184 KVLGED
+3184 KILGED
-3190 DVSLCVVDDD
+3190 QVSLCVVDDD
-3200 GRVSV
+3200 RRVVV
-3205 VRFDFAGKSD
+3205 VRFDFAGKAD
-3215 LAEVLDDY
+3215 LAEVLADY
-3223 RRQRDGDDRIDLE
+3223 RRQRDRNDRLDLE

-3242 GVDHTVSIACG
+3242 GVDRTVSVACG
-3253 GARQVDRADLLGH
+3253 GARLVAEADLLGH
-3266 FDLVF
+3266 FDLVL
-3271 AIDVGSDP
+3271 AVDVASDP
-3279 VAVRIDYAREVAP
+3279 VAVRIDYAREVDP

-3298 LGGQVKLLG
+3298 LGGHVKVLG
-3307 VLAPP
+3307 ALAPP

-3318 QP
+3318 QS

>member
-1 MASTPRDRVGEAAM
+1 M
-15 TIPWILGAPS
+15 TIPWILGAPG
-25 EQALRDAA
+25 EQALRDVAA
-33 GRLRDFVVAGAVDPW
+33 RLRDFVRDGAVDAW
-48 DVGRTLATTRPA
+48 DVGRTLATTRPPHA
-60 HPRRAVLLGR
+60 RRAVLLGR
-70 GDDLSRSVDL
+70 GDDFAGPLDL
-80 LAQGRYGPHVV
+80 LAQGRPAPHVV
-91 EGTAADVTRPA
+91 EGTAVEVTRPA

-116 ADLLDSAPVFARRIG
+116 ADLLDSSPVFARRIA

-146 DVLRSDAADLYG
+146 DVLRSDDADLYD

-170 MLALAELW
+170 MVALTGLW

-187 VVGHSIGEVAA
+187 VVGHSIGEAA
-198 ACVAGALS
+198 AAFVSGALS

-235 PAHEVTS
+235 PVREVTS
-242 WFVEHGHVVDVSGLM
+242 WFAEHGHDVHVSGVM

-267 SAVLELAA
+267 REVLALAA

-285 HVTSVPLAAHSPRV
+285 HVTSVPLAAHCPRV

-304 TVLASLASIS
+304 TVLTSLASIT
-314 PRACDLPFY
+314 PRASDIPFY
-323 SGMTGGPIDTTG
+323 SGMAGAAVDTAG
-335 LDARYWYHNLRR
+335 LDADYWYRNLRQ
-347 PMLIESATRAVL
+347 PMLFESATRAML
-359 ADGYDAFVEVSVHPV
+359 AAGYQAFVEVTAHPV
-374 LPLAL
+374 LTLAL
-379 RQTAEA
+379 RQTAED
-385 VGAEVPVLTSL
+385 VGVEAPVLNSL
-396 RRDEQGLDHFL
+396 RRDEPRLDHFL

-428 RGRTIDLPDLVAPA
+428 RGRTIDLPDLDAPA
-442 AAGSRADAR
+442 TRSRAGTAPTR
-451 PTEPGVPLVA
+451 PAADGASLPD
-461 LVSQHVA
+461 LVSRHVA
-468 DVLGIG
+468 EVLGIG

-479 DDYERSLFEL
+479 DDYEKSLFEL
-489 GCTSVQLIK
+489 GCTSVQLIR

-517 DHPTANALTDELARR
+517 DHPTADALTAELTRR
-532 VDRGREPTEARPA
+532 VGQVRAPAEARPA
-545 APVPAG
+545 PAREG
-551 TFSAEPIAVVGMGFR
+551 AFSAEPLAVVGLAFR

-571 ETRDQLWETLSGKVD
+571 ETRDQLWETLSGGVD

-594 RWSHSDLDTSEVT
+594 RWAHSDLDTSEVT

-615 QVDGFDPLFFGISP
+615 QVDGFDPLFFNISP
-629 AEAESIDPQ
+629 TEAESIDPQ

-645 TWEALEDAGIDPT
+645 TWEALEDAGMDPT
-658 TAGRDRRV
+658 AAGRDRRV

-674 NDYVQVAKNLGHPAE
+674 NDYVQVGKNLGHPAE

-702 GRISYTYGFEGP
+702 GRISYTYGFDGP

-724 SLYALHQAGRELR
+724 SLYALHQAGRELKQ
-737 HGGCDMVVAA
+737 GGCDMVVAA

-806 VLAVISGSAVNHNG
+806 VLAVISGSAINHNG

-843 AGIGI
+843 AGVGI
-848 DDVSYVEAH
+848 EDVSYVEAH

-908 VSMQHGRLPATLHF
+908 VSMRHGRLPATLHF
-922 REGNRLIDWDAIRI
+922 REGNRLIDWDAIPI
-936 EVVADEVPW
+936 EVVAEEVAW

-959 GINGSNAHMIVE
+959 GISGSNAHMIVE
-971 EYQPKTGP
+971 EYRPKPRAARTTP
-979 ARPTPGLARL
+979 APARL

-1005 NLAEWSEGTTAD
+1005 NLAGWSGGTSAD
-1017 LADLAH
+1017 LADIAH
-1023 TLGERRAALPHRA
+1023 TLGERRAALRHRA

-1048 VVETALGGLAARA
+1048 AVETALGSLASAR
-1061 EADAGQVFVFSG
+1061 EAGAGQVFVFSG

-1086 EHAEVFRAELD
+1086 EHAAVFRAELD

-1107 DVSPIEAM
+1107 DVSPVEAM

-1142 YWQALGIT
+1142 YWQALGVT

-1179 VTRRARVVEAS
+1179 VTRRARVVAAS
-1190 TQDGSMATLLCSRER
+1190 TADGSMATLLCSRER
-1205 AEQLLVDYPD
+1205 AEQLLADHPD

-1232 AESLAAVLR
+1232 AEGLAAVLK

-1252 LDVTHPYH
+1252 LDVSHPYH
-1260 SALMAQAADDL
+1260 SASMAQAADDL

-1277 HPFDPPALPWIS
+1277 HAFDPPALPWIS
-1289 AVTGQRVGTDSPIDA
+1289 AVTGQPVPADSPIDA

-1312 EPVLFRAAVASA
+1312 EPVLFRAAVGAAVDS
-1324 IDGGA
+1324 GA

-1345 AQEFADTAVVLP
+1345 AQEFADAAVVLP

-1382 LDWGRLPGG
+1382 LAWDRLPGG
-1391 SGNLVRDLPRTPFDR
+1391 SGELVRDLPRTPFDR
-1406 RRTWYSDRSGQQGG
+1406 RRTWYSDRAGQHGG
-1420 EVARPVAAEAEGAG
+1420 EVSPPVVTEVERTG
-1434 VRRMAEREVVV
+1434 VRRMAEREAVVE
-1445 AFVKQCISQVTG
+1445 FVKQSIGQVTG
-1457 VAADAIDES
+1457 VAVDAIDES

-1478 LVQLGKRVEAEYF
+1478 LVQLGKRVEAEYDL
-1491 VDIPIKAFFESLYT
+1491 DIPIKAFFESLYT
-1505 PKLLADFVLE
+1505 PGLLADFVLE
-1515 HRPAEVAA
+1515 HRPAEAA
-1523 AIPVEPAAAIPGP
+1523 PVITAEPTPRPRAVPVPAIGDHVG
-1536 RLPAAD
+1536 LD
-1542 VRGRPDVAATAQAP
+1542 VGASAQAP
-1556 GLDGIIRAQLEVMRQ
+1556 GIEGVIRSQLEIMRQ
-1571 QLEVLAGATSGA
+1571 QLDVLAG
-1583 VAQAEAPVPK
+1583 VAPQAPAPEPK
-1593 AKTRRPAPEARKVG
+1593 AKPGRPVARSRKVG
-1607 TYTNNIELTDDRLTD
+1607 THTNNIELVDDRLTA
-1622 EQSAFIRDFVT
+1622 EQAAFIRDFVA
-1633 RFTARTPT
+1633 RFTAKTPT
-1641 SKQYAGEHREVL
+1641 SKVYAGEHREVL
-1653 ADWIASLNFNPSIKE
+1653 ADWIASLNFNPSLKE

-1805 SAVDDTMVLTYGS
+1805 SAVDDTVVLTYGS
-1818 AESLERIRRHGAELA
+1818 PESLERIRRHGAELA
-1833 AVLVEPVQSRNPAL
+1833 AVLVEPVQSRNPTL

-1871 MITGF
+1871 MIVGF
-1876 RVALG
+1876 RIALG

-1911 KGKYLDAV
+1911 KSKYLDAV
-1919 DGGAWSDVDDSKPA
+1919 DGGAWSDVDDSKPST
-1933 VPTTFFAGT
+1933 PTTFFAGT

-1948 TMAACKAALTHLRDH
+1948 TMAACKAALTHLREH
-1963 GAEELAR
+1963 GVEALAA
-1970 VNRLTADFA
+1970 VNQLTADFA

-1991 PLKVAHF
+1991 PLKVSHF
-1998 SSLYRYETVVPRD
+1998 SSLYKYETVVPRD
-2011 MGHLSLTLNLF
+2011 MSDMTLTLNLF

-2037 TAFFSLAHTKEH
+2037 TAFFSLAHTREH

-2057 RASVEALRAGGF
+2057 RTSVEALRAGGF
-2069 DFRRSTSTAPRGLP
+2069 DFRRATSTAPRGLP
-2083 PGTRRDA
+2083 SGTGRGAGLD
-2090 APEPLDH
+2090 PLDDS
-2097 TAVSEQEKR
+2097 AVSEQEKR

-2123 TGLRFDGAP
+2123 TGLRFDGP
-2132 DPDRMAEAFQ
+2132 LDPERVAEAFR
-2142 AIARKHPKLRGYYE
+2142 AIARKHPKLRGHYE
-2156 IDATGIKAGVAP
+2156 IDATDIKARVAP

-2181 DAALRTEDVVAVMN
+2181 DPALRTEDVIAALN
-2195 RPFDLAT
+2195 RPFDLAR

-2214 DGTHHLVLS
+2214 DGTHHLVIS
-2223 LHHVIADGGS
+2223 LHHIIADGAS

-2244 LRHGE
+2244 LARGE
-2249 SADAPSDDYP
+2249 LADVRSDGYP

-2267 AVELPAYEE
+2267 SAGLPAYEE

-2286 TVPPPL
+2286 TAPPPL
-2292 SLPTDSPHPA
+2292 NLPTDSPYPV

-2311 YFRID
+2311 HFRID
-2316 DDLHQAAKAVIERH
+2316 DALHEAAKAVIERH
-2330 RTTPFVFYLSLWS
+2330 RTTPFIFYLSLWS
-2343 VLLANATGSDDLC
+2343 VLLANATGCADLC
-2356 VGVPLDQR
+2356 VGIPLDQR
-2364 IIGSF
+2364 ITGSF
-2369 DRTVGMFAQS
+2369 DDTVGMFAQS

-2394 LLRAV
+2394 LLQAV
-2399 RDTSLAAVDHS
+2399 RDTSLAAVEHS

-2423 DRDFGRNALFDVL
+2423 DRDFGRNALFDVM
-2436 FTFTNARRRV
+2436 FTFTNARDRV
-2446 HRFGDVEA
+2446 HRFGDVEG
-2454 TSEDFGVPRSMLAVS
+2454 TSEDFAVPRSMFALS

-2484 FSTAYSDER
+2484 FSGVYGERR
-2493 MTELAAR
+2493 MTELAEQYA
-2500 FVDLVARVVREPDQT
+2500 DLVARVVREPDQT
-2515 VEELCRLDDRTRDR
+2515 VDELSRLDDGTRDR
-2529 LLGWGT
+2529 LLTWGA
-2535 GPVVADV
+2535 GPVVDV
-2542 PPLAEVFDTA
+2542 PALAEVFEA
-2552 LRDHAGR
+2552 AVRDHAGR
-2559 PAIRFGGQD
+2559 PAIRFGGEEV
-2568 LTYAELAERVDRCAG
+2568 TYAELAGRVDRFAG
-2583 LLRAHGV
+2583 LLRAHDV
-2590 GERDLVGLLLP
+2590 GAGDLVGLLLP
-2601 PSPELVTLMLAVNRV
+2601 PTPDLVALMLAVNRI

-2628 VKRLRLVIDTADPKK
+2628 AKRLRLVIDTAAPEK

-2648 PSAAAVDLGDRALV
+2648 ELAAAVDLGDRALV
-2662 LRDGPHDAGAAT
+2662 LREDAPLDGPTTAT
-2674 PTGPDD
+2674 PAGPDD

-2708 VGMPEALGWAER
+2708 VGMPAALGWAEH

-2758 PADIAAFVTANGVE
+2758 PADIADFVAANDVE

-2786 DPEAARRVLAR
+2786 DPEAARRALAR
-2797 LDKLVVGG
+2797 LDKLIVGG
-2805 EAFPEDLLPRL
+2805 EGFPEDLLPRL
-2816 GEHPSLEVH
+2816 GEHASLEVH
-2825 NVYGPTETCIWSA
+2825 NVYGPTETCIWSSV
-2838 AKDLTGAI
+2838 KDLTGAT
-2846 GPVTIGTPI
+2846 GPVTIGAPI

-2862 LDDNVRLVPE
+2862 LDDNLRLVPE

-2891 RSELTRERF
+2891 RPELTRERF
-2900 RENPFGDGRIYHSG
+2900 REDPFGDGRIYLSG
-2914 DRASWRDGEVHC
+2914 DRALWRDGEVHC

-2945 VELAITAH
+2945 IELAITGH
-2953 DLVTGAAVVVREL
+2953 DLVTGAAVIVREVS
-2966 PGGSRLLRG
+2966 GGQVIRG

-2983 YLAPEV
+2983 YLAPEA

-2994 AERLTEYMVPA
+2994 AERLTDYMVPA
-3005 TLAPVPDIPMTTS
+3005 TLSPVPDIPMTTS
-3018 GKTDRRA
+3018 GKVDRRT
-3025 LEARADELVETQ
+3025 LEARADQPVEAAPA
-3037 GDDDEPRTGTAR
+3037 DEHRTGVA
-3049 QLVAAWR
+3049 QELVAAWR
-3056 KILGD
+3056 KVLGD
-3061 IPIGHDESFFDLGG
+3061 IPIGYDQSFFDLGG
-3075 NSFTLVLLLEE
+3075 NSFSLVLLLEE
-3086 LHRRF
+3086 LHRQF

-3109 RKHLESK
+3109 RKHLEA
-3116 LGRHDSDPL
+3116 GFARRDADAL

-3135 SWFTV
+3135 SWFTSD
-3140 GATADGRVEAALPA
+3140 AAADGRVEAVLPA
-3154 RTKATL
+3154 STRDTL
-3160 DLLRDGGEHQP
+3160 DRLRAGGAHEP
-3171 EDLAHVALAVTLN
+3171 EDVAHVALAVTLN
-3184 KVLGED
+3184 KLLKVD

-3200 GRVSV
+3200 GRVVV
-3205 VRFDFAGKSD
+3205 VRFDFAGKAD
-3215 LAEVLDDY
+3215 LAEVFDDY
-3223 RRQRDGDDRIDLE
+3223 RRQRDRNDRIDLE

-3242 GVDHTVSIACG
+3242 GVDGTVSVACG
-3253 GARQVDRADLLGH
+3253 AARQVEDADLLGH

-3271 AIDVGSDP
+3271 AVDVGSDA
-3279 VAVRIDYAREVAP
+3279 VSVRIDHAREVDP

-3298 LGGQVKLLG
+3298 LGGHVKLLG
-3307 VLAPP
+3307 ALAPP

-3318 QP
+3318 QS